1 MAVSYYAD
9 GELKIVYLSTDKDIN
24 EKVENAFLYVN
35 QRYDMDCEVSEDRT
49 VIEAYGNERYS
60 TSATEKLLELLTE
73 IAPIQEGSEIDFC
86 GEDRTYWRFVFENG
100 RWKEQDGEIIYHD

>member
-1 MAVSYYAD
+1 MSYYAN
-9 GELKIVYLSTDKDIN
+9 GELKIVYLSTDKDIID
-24 EKVENAFLYVN
+24 KVENAFLYVN

-86 GEDRTYWRFVFENG
+86 GEDQTYWRYIFENG
-100 RWKEQDGEIIYHD
+100 QWKEQNGEIVYSDS